1 MERRGRAHVW
11 IALVLPFIAGGLV
24 LRGAVAPL
32 GDSIAHSIARSLT
45 RAVTFD
51 TASPR
56 ASPPSRAPADAESAE
71 STRGSSA
78 SDDADIS
85 SPSAGALP
93 RRIASSRSGT
103 SHRAAVEEA
112 RDAGAADGGRLP
124 SLTDPPKG
132 TIVVPAAAVTRAIE
146 KRNVGA
152 TNAVAPD
159 GTPLGARLAGVSRH
173 GTGLRDGDVVVS
185 VNGTRTPTVDAMVA
199 AGLAAANSGASRISG
214 RILRGDAVYAVV
226 LELPKPPP

>member
-32 GDSIAHSIARSLT
+32 GDSIARSLT
-45 RAVTFD
+45 RAVTF
-51 TASPR
+51 
-56 ASPPSRAPADAESAE
+56 E
-71 STRGSSA
+71 
-78 SDDADIS
+78 
-85 SPSAGALP
+85 AGAPNAHGTSIAHGTPITDNAALASTGGDEGVSATSGGGLP
-93 RRIASSRSGT
+93 RRIASSRSGPP
-103 SHRAAVEEA
+103 HRAAAAIEEA
-112 RDAGAADGGRLP
+112 KDAGATDAGRAP

-146 KRNVGA
+146 KRNVAA

-185 VNGTRTPTVDAMVA
+185 VNGTRTATVDAMVA
-199 AGLAAANSGASRISG
+199 AGLAAANGGATRIFG
-214 RILRGDAVYAVV
+214 RIVRGDAVYAVV